1 MICLCAQEP
10 VLFACS
16 IRENISYGLTAHGK
30 PEPSLEEVVQVAKL
44 ANAHEFI
51 SKFPEVGMVVITAAP

>member
-1 MICLCAQEP
+1 M
-10 VLFACS
+10 LFACS
-16 IRENISYGLTAHGK
+16 IKENISYGLTAHGK